1 MGAGDGVGDAVG
13 VGVGVGDGV
22 GVGVGVGVGIGSAV
36 TIKEGIF
43 AAYSIIRSMSW
54 SRSSAV
60 LLDSVMCVMR
70 NWFGLWDA
78 ALLVNSA
85 TTKYVL
91 GVP

>member
-1 MGAGDGVGDAVG
+1 VGVGVAVGVG

-22 GVGVGVGVGIGSAV
+22 GVGVGVGVGDMGPAV
-36 TIKEGIF
+36 TIKEEVF

-70 NWFGLWDA
+70 N
-78 ALLVNSA
+78 
-85 TTKYVL
+85 
-91 GVP
+91 